1 MSNVREGVASKVS
14 QAKPRRREAA
24 LRTRLLRARFTTFA
38 VHSLI
43 YSLINYIGFTIYM
56 YPHLLPHSLTHSL
69 THFSLCQQ
77 SVPRLVLSHLCLC
90 TYSHTH
96 LVLTH
101 SHTHTLTYHSVT
113 ASSEGS
119 CRLESLNAKSSL
131 VTRRLKHQ
139 ARS

>member
-1 MSNVREGVASKVS
+1 MREGVASKVS

-43 YSLINYIGFTIYM
+43 YSLINYIIY
-56 YPHLLPHSLTHSL
+56 HLHVPLTSLTHITHSL

-119 CRLESLNAKSSL
+119 CRLESLDAKSSL
-131 VTRRLKHQ
+131 VPALTPGV
-139 ARS
+139 